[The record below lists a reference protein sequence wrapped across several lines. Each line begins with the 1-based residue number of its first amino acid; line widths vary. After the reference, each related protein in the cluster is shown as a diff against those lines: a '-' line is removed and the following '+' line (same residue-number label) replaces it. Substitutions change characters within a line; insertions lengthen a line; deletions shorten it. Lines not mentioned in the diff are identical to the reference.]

1 MTLFIVSF
9 LAGVLT
15 VAAPCILPLLPVII
29 GGSLVDDDLADSKG
43 SKAKP
48 ERQWLRPLVI
58 ATSLAVSVVVFTMLI
73 KATTAL
79 LGVPQVVWQVVSG
92 SLVIL
97 IGIYFLWPRFW
108 IEISSRT
115 RFFTGSNVALG
126 KASNVSGVGGDVL
139 TGAALGPVFS
149 SCSPTYALIVA
160 TVLPASFAQGFAY
173 LVAYAIGMSATLLVV
188 AYLGRAA
195 VQKMGW
201 LSNPNGWLKRAVGI
215 IFITVGLVVMFGL
228 DKKIQ
233 SYVLEQGWYDP
244 ISNLEKR
251 LTD

>member
-29 GGSLVDDDLADSKG
+29 GGSIVDDGKTKKG
-43 SKAKP
+43 R
-48 ERQWLRPLVI
+48 EWLRPLII
-58 ATSLAVSVVVFTMLI
+58 ASSLAVSVIIFTLLI

-92 SLVIL
+92 GLVIL
-97 IGIYFLWPRFW
+97 IGLYFVWPRSW
-108 IEISSRT
+108 IEISSRSGL
-115 RFFTGSNVALG
+115 FTKANITLG
-126 KASNVSGVGGDVL
+126 KASAVRGYGGDVL

-160 TVLPASFAQGFAY
+160 TVLPVSFAEGLAY
-173 LVAYAIGMSATLLVV
+173 LIAYAIGMSATLLVV
-188 AYLGRAA
+188 AYAGRAA
-195 VQKMGW
+195 VDKLGW
-201 LSNPNGWLKRAVGI
+201 LSNPKPWLKRTIGTLFIAVG
-215 IFITVGLVVMFGL
+215 LMVMFGI
-228 DKKIQ
+228 DKKLQ
-233 SYVLEQGWYDP
+233 AYVLERGWYDP